1 MSCFSCESLLLW
13 GIPYLGAYR
22 NVFIPKNLRDELGC
36 TLDKVEMETGQRS
49 ALAIETNR
57 ERRERQIVQRARV
70 RGLLALTNS
79 TRGNKRIEFVNRDL
93 NAAIH
98 TRRCA
103 ALKKGPRHVTR
114 ASFTWQHLRVEMHH
128 EELNAGAGNQLK
140 KKHWKMSAGG
150 YVYLPSIVVKRFLF
164 HRTLHR
170 DAQLHML
177 CTCSCFE

>member
-70 RGLLALTNS
+70 RGLLALTSS

-114 ASFTWQHLRVEMHH
+114 ASFTGQHLRVEMHH

-140 KKHWKMSAGG
+140 KKTLEDVCGW
-150 YVYLPSIVVKRFLF
+150 VCIF
-164 HRTLHR
+164 TLHR
-170 DAQLHML
+170 CETFRFH
-177 CTCSCFE
+177 